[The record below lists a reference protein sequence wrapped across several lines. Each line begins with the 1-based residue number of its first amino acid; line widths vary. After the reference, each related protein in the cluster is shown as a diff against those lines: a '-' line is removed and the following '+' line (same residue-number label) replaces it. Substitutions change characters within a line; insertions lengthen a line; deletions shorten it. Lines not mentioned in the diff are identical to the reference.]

1 MPADVH
7 ITAEQVCAAKDDSK
21 AADRLIEQYM
31 PFIASEASRLLKRRV
46 RPDDDEMSIAMFA
59 FYEAIKN
66 YSRLRGSF
74 LKYASLRIRHRL
86 IDNYRS
92 EKNNNTNISLDAP
105 SDDEGNSTLL
115 DTIKDEDTPIE
126 DMEIR
131 QATAQEIAHLT
142 QQLQEFGVSLS
153 DVADNSPQQKRTLA
167 ACQKAVAYSRAH
179 KDILEEF
186 LSTKKIPVT
195 RLSKEA
201 GVEKKTL
208 ERHRRYLVA
217 VLLICTNG
225 YEIMRSHI
233 VQVLKG
239 GTEQ

>member
-1 MPADVH
+1 MRGYPYTIIRSDKYAGRCSYNSR
-7 ITAEQVCAAKDDSK
+7 AGLRRQG
-21 AADRLIEQYM
+21 RLKSRRQAHRTIYAIYCIGSVQ
-31 PFIASEASRLLKRRV
+31 ASEASG
-46 RPDDDEMSIAMFA
+46 A
-59 FYEAIKN
+59 
-66 YSRLRGSF
+66 SRGPF